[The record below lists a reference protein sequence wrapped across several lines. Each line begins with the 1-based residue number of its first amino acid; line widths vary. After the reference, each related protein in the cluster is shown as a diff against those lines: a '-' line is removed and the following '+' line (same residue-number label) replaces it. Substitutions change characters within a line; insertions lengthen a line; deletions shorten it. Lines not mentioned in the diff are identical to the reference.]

1 MSPTG
6 EPGGGGN
13 GKPGAGG
20 LTDAAQDL
28 LQERVATFESAGDPG
43 ARQEALYRLVT
54 ELAQDFIFVV
64 RADFTVEFVN
74 PCAAAAFRCRPED
87 LIGRNLNDLFPSGDL
102 ERMKRNICR
111 VVEGGD
117 TVTVEEA
124 FTRFPTENRW
134 QNSRLIPVRRD
145 GRVWAVLG
153 ISRDIT
159 PFRSTQEALRSS
171 ERRYRALFERNVAG
185 VFRCDLAG
193 TVLMANEAL
202 DAMAGLPPGETL
214 AGRNLFA
221 LVRDPSD
228 VERLMAKLRTNG
240 HLRGEEVATVR
251 MDGTPAWK
259 LVNAHLIED
268 DTGQGPC
275 IEGTLIDITERK
287 RAQEVLQAQV
297 RQQKRAME
305 GIIQAMAL
313 TIELRDPHTAGHEQ
327 RVSQLAAAIAAELGM
342 SDEAVEAVRMTAVIH
357 DVGKIYVPAEIL
369 SKPGRLNELEFR
381 LIQMHPQV
389 SFDILKVIDFP
400 WPIAAIVLQHHE
412 RLDGSG
418 YPQGLTAEHI
428 RPEARV
434 LAVADVVEAM
444 TAHRPYRPAPG
455 LEAALREIE
464 AHRGTLYDPAAVDA
478 AVALFREERF
488 SFR

>member
-1 MSPTG
+1 MAKRG
-6 EPGGGGN
+6 EPGGGAN
-13 GKPGAGG
+13 GTPGAGG
-20 LTDAAQDL
+20 LPDARDL
-28 LQERVATFESAGDPG
+28 LQERVASFENAGDAE
-43 ARQEALYRLVT
+43 ARWEALCRLVAD
-54 ELAQDFIFVV
+54 LAQDFIYIV

-74 PCAAAAFRCRPED
+74 PCAAAVFRCRPED
-87 LIGRNLNDLFPSGDL
+87 LIGRNLNDLFSAGEL
-102 ERMKRNICR
+102 ERMKANITR
-111 VVEGGD
+111 VVEGGEMLH
-117 TVTVEEA
+117 VEET
-124 FTRFPTENRW
+124 FTRFPAENRW
-134 QNSRLIPVRRD
+134 QNTRLIPIRRD
-145 GRVWAVLG
+145 GRVWGVLG

-159 PFRSTQEALRSS
+159 PFRAAQEALLTS

-193 TVLMANEAL
+193 TVLLANEAL
-202 DAMAGLPPGETL
+202 NALAALPPGETL

-228 VERLMAKLRTNG
+228 VERLMAKLRADG

-342 SDEAVEAVRMTAVIH
+342 GDETVEAVRMTAIIH

-418 YPQGLTAEHI
+418 YPQGLKAEHI

-455 LEAALREIE
+455 LDAALREIE
-464 AHRGTLYDPAAVDA
+464 AHRGTLYDAAVVDA
-478 AVALFREERF
+478 AVALFREKRF
-488 SFR
+488 AFQ